1 MFYGNATTYMCKK
14 FDIPSVYTESDN
26 EEDAP
31 TCYEQLFNTPVS
43 ARLNYSPT
51 YSSVWDVYKNV
62 EGSFSNNVTNI
73 SNGTSYATYLQQNF
87 LLANNVEGLND
98 FNRSDYYRFDIAVDD
113 IVHNRSVLAVQD
125 MINDIP
131 NTMHAPFNC
140 ILFCVNSAFNAATS
154 NASNGTPA
162 GMNNAVPICMSC
174 NTETMMLVGSAITIE
189 PSINGIITV
198 E

>member
-1 MFYGNATTYMCKK
+1 MFYGTNSSYMCKL
-14 FDIPSVYTESDN
+14 FDVPDIYTESDT
-26 EEDAP
+26 EADTP
-31 TCYEQLFNTPVS
+31 TCYEQLFDVPVS

-51 YSSVWDVYKNV
+51 YGYIWSAYNSV
-62 EGSFSNNVTNI
+62 EGNFGNNIENI
-73 SNGTSYATYLQQNF
+73 PNNMTYSSYLQQNF
-87 LLANNVEGLND
+87 LIDNNVVGRES

-113 IVHNRSVLAVQD
+113 IVHNRSVLSVKD

-140 ILFCVNSAFNAATS
+140 ILFCINSGFDANTNKS
-154 NASNGTPA
+154 NNGVPA
-162 GMNNAVPICMSC
+162 GMNNAIPICMSC